1 MHYTQSTYHSAGQ
14 FVHQQTQLAH
24 SKVTT
29 HQQDCEALVA
39 VKPAEIEK
47 QNHVIHK
54 AYAKGEMQTQL
65 GCQRT
70 KRL

>member
-47 QNHVIHK
+47 QT
-54 AYAKGEMQTQL
+54 M
-65 GCQRT
+65 
-70 KRL
+70 